1 MGTLIVVAMGI
12 AVVAFIADWLEIRG
26 AAARRAA
33 PMARQITKLMR
44 NGTVYT
50 VTDRKT
56 GGNSREAFG
65 DFHAES

>member
-12 AVVAFIADWLEIRG
+12 AVVAFIADWLELRG
-26 AAARRAA
+26 AAGRSAA

-50 VTDRKT
+50 VTNRKAA
-56 GGNSREAFG
+56 GHGRDGFG
-65 DFHAES
+65 EFHAES